1 MDGGESTSRDSARPI
16 FIADTC
22 IGGLSVLKS
31 LWDNGRS
38 ADAIFMSDYEVNP
51 LGQKSDSSIAMVVER
66 WLALAREES
75 DTLVVACNTLS
86 IRYHQ
91 LLGADQRQ
99 SGPGQVVSM
108 VNCFRA
114 MAEREA
120 DRLTDRKV
128 LIVGTEFTASQ
139 ALYPEL
145 LSSAVTG
152 VRVDTVAA
160 TELERRIAR
169 FEAWSSNDDSV
180 FTSELRRA
188 LDETDVAILACTCF
202 PMAKT
207 ELQSLF
213 PHVVFLDPG
222 AYCSAL
228 FHESERTEERGLA
241 IRVTGNVVPSA
252 RVTEFAKSYIG
263 DDAAVFS

>member
-1 MDGGESTSRDSARPI
+1 MNGGGSTSRKSTRPV

-31 LWDNGRS
+31 LWDVGRA
-38 ADAIFMSDYEVNP
+38 ADAIFMADYEVNP
-51 LGQKSDSSIAMVVER
+51 LGQKSDSRIAGVVGR
-66 WLALAREES
+66 WLELARKES

-108 VNCFRA
+108 VDCFRA

-120 DRLTDRKV
+120 DRLADSKV
-128 LIVGTEFTASQ
+128 LIVGTQFTASQ
-139 ALYPEL
+139 ALYPDL
-145 LSSAVTG
+145 LSKAIAG

-169 FEAWSSNDDSV
+169 FEAWSSTDDSV
-180 FTSELRRA
+180 LTSELRRA
-188 LDETDVAILACTCF
+188 LDQADVAILACTCF
-202 PMAKT
+202 RMAKT
-207 ELQSLF
+207 ELQSLY
-213 PHVVFLDPG
+213 PRVEFLDPG
-222 AYCSAL
+222 AHCPAL
-228 FHESERTEERGLA
+228 LGESETARRRSLA
-241 IRVTGNVVPSA
+241 IRVTGNAVPPDH
-252 RVTEFAKSYIG
+252 VTEFAKS
-263 DDAAVFS
+263 